1 MKHFNIIVAGLL
13 ALGATGCTVNQSG
26 QQHNGDET
34 LSDTSTVNVDG
45 ENATKVLSTL
55 PSPHEIIDILVGQP
69 DSKFDAGIVNSQS
82 QYLEYNT
89 TASKA
94 LNLGV
99 YGVDMS
105 YASLFNQNQTVIKYM
120 AVVKIMA
127 EQLGVLKFFDDA
139 TMQKMEQNMDNK
151 EMMIE
156 IISNAFYDSDKYL
169 LENGQHEI
177 AAMIISG
184 AWIEAMYTA
193 FNLTK
198 GKYRLN
204 PPLSSRILKQCKSI
218 DLMIN
223 FLSEYKDGGVG
234 EINADFLAIQSLI
247 NQANITI
254 KDNLYFCSDN
264 AFKSIRDKIAEIRA
278 RYVAL

>member
-1 MKHFNIIVAGLL
+1 
-13 ALGATGCTVNQSG
+13 
-26 QQHNGDET
+26 
-34 LSDTSTVNVDG
+34 
-45 ENATKVLSTL
+45 
-55 PSPHEIIDILVGQP
+55 
-69 DSKFDAGIVNSQS
+69 
-82 QYLEYNT
+82 
-89 TASKA
+89 
-94 LNLGV
+94 
-99 YGVDMS
+99 
-105 YASLFNQNQTVIKYM
+105 
-120 AVVKIMA
+120 MA

-264 AFKSIRDKIAEIRA
+264 AFTSIRDKIAEIRA

>member
-1 MKHFNIIVAGLL
+1 MKRYTLILL
-13 ALGATGCTVNQSG
+13 AFLAASCGGVGNQNDN
-26 QQHNGDET
+26 QNPPVEVIP
-34 LSDTSTVNVDG
+34 DTSAASIDS
-45 ENATKVLSTL
+45 ENANKVLESL
-55 PSPHEIIDILVGQP
+55 PASHEIIALLVDHP
-69 DSKFDAGIVNSQS
+69 DAMFDATILNSETHS
-82 QYLEYNT
+82 AKYNT
-89 TASKA
+89 SMSRS

-247 NQANITI
+247 NQANISI
-254 KDNLYFCSDN
+254 KDDLYFCSDN

>member
-1 MKHFNIIVAGLL
+1 MKRYTLILL
-13 ALGATGCTVNQSG
+13 AFLAASCGGAGNQNEN
-26 QQHNGDET
+26 QNQAVEINT
-34 LSDTSTVNVDG
+34 DTAAASIDS
-45 ENATKVLSTL
+45 ENANKVLESL
-55 PSPHEIIDILVGQP
+55 PASHEIIALLVDHP
-69 DSKFDAGIVNSQS
+69 DAMFDATILNSETHS
-82 QYLEYNT
+82 SKYNT
-89 TASKA
+89 SMSRS

-139 TMQKMEQNMDNK
+139 TMEKMEQNMDNK
-151 EMMIE
+151 EMMID

-254 KDNLYFCSDN
+254 KDDLYFCSDN
-264 AFKSIRDKIAEIRA
+264 AFKSIGDKIAEIRA

>member
-1 MKHFNIIVAGLL
+1 MKRYTLILL
-13 ALGATGCTVNQSG
+13 AVLAASCGGVGNQNDNHNQIVEVN
-26 QQHNGDET
+26 
-34 LSDTSTVNVDG
+34 SDTSAASIDS
-45 ENATKVLSTL
+45 ENANKVLESL
-55 PSPHEIIDILVGQP
+55 PASHEIIALLVDHP
-69 DSKFDAGIVNSQS
+69 DAMFDATILNSETHS
-82 QYLEYNT
+82 AKYNT
-89 TASKA
+89 SMSRS

-105 YASLFNQNQTVIKYM
+105 YASLFNQNQTVIQYM

-264 AFKSIRDKIAEIRA
+264 AFTSIRDKIAEIRA

>member
-105 YASLFNQNQTVIKYM
+105 YASLFNQNQTVLQYM
-120 AVVKIMA
+120 AVVKNMA
-127 EQLGVLKFFDDA
+127 EQLGVLKFFDEA
-139 TMQKMEQNMDNK
+139 TMRQMEQNMDNK
-151 EMMIE
+151 EKMID
-156 IISNAFYDSDKYL
+156 IISTAFYNSDQYL
-169 LENGQHEI
+169 LDNGQHEI

-193 FNLTK
+193 FKLTK
-198 GKYRLN
+198 GDIGLN
-204 PPLSSRILKQCKSI
+204 KQLSSRILKQCESI
-218 DLMIN
+218 DLMVT
-223 FLSEYKDGGVG
+223 FLSNYTESRVGGV
-234 EINADFLAIQSLI
+234 ADDFKQLQSLI
-247 NQANITI
+247 QKAGIIQSDGVFSCNDTDFKAIADKVFNIR
-254 KDNLYFCSDN
+254 S
-264 AFKSIRDKIAEIRA
+264 S
-278 RYVAL
+278 YVAL

>member
-1 MKHFNIIVAGLL
+1 MKRYTLILLTFLAASCGGVGNQNDNHNQIVE
-13 ALGATGCTVNQSG
+13 VN
-26 QQHNGDET
+26 
-34 LSDTSTVNVDG
+34 SDTSAASIDS
-45 ENATKVLSTL
+45 ENANKVLESL
-55 PSPHEIIDILVGQP
+55 PASHEIIALLVDHP
-69 DSKFDAGIVNSQS
+69 DAMFDATILNSETHS
-82 QYLEYNT
+82 AKYNT
-89 TASKA
+89 SMSRS

-105 YASLFNQNQTVIKYM
+105 YASLFNQNQTVIQYM

-264 AFKSIRDKIAEIRA
+264 AFTSIRDKIAEIRA

>member
-1 MKHFNIIVAGLL
+1 MKRYTLILL
-13 ALGATGCTVNQSG
+13 AFLAASCGGVGNQNDNHNQIVEVN
-26 QQHNGDET
+26 
-34 LSDTSTVNVDG
+34 SDTSAASIDS
-45 ENATKVLSTL
+45 ENANKVLESL
-55 PSPHEIIDILVGQP
+55 PAAHEIIALLVDHP
-69 DSKFDAGIVNSQS
+69 DAMFDATILNSETHS
-82 QYLEYNT
+82 AKYNT
-89 TASKA
+89 SMSRS

>member
-1 MKHFNIIVAGLL
+1 MKRYTLILL
-13 ALGATGCTVNQSG
+13 AFLAASCGGVGNQNDNHNQIVEVN
-26 QQHNGDET
+26 
-34 LSDTSTVNVDG
+34 SDTSAASIDS
-45 ENATKVLSTL
+45 ENANKVLESL
-55 PSPHEIIDILVGQP
+55 PASHEIIALLVDHP
-69 DSKFDAGIVNSQS
+69 DAMFDAAILNSETHS
-82 QYLEYNT
+82 AKYNT
-89 TASKA
+89 SMSRS

-105 YASLFNQNQTVIKYM
+105 YASLFNQNQTVIQYM

-264 AFKSIRDKIAEIRA
+264 AFTSIRDKIAEIRA

>member
-1 MKHFNIIVAGLL
+1 MKRYTLILL
-13 ALGATGCTVNQSG
+13 AVLAASCGGVGNQNDNHNQIVEVN
-26 QQHNGDET
+26 
-34 LSDTSTVNVDG
+34 SDTSAASIDS
-45 ENATKVLSTL
+45 ENANKVLESL
-55 PSPHEIIDILVGQP
+55 PASHEIIALLVDHP
-69 DSKFDAGIVNSQS
+69 DAMFDAAILNSETHS
-82 QYLEYNT
+82 AKYNT
-89 TASKA
+89 SMSRS

-264 AFKSIRDKIAEIRA
+264 AFTSIRDKIAEIRA

>member
-1 MKHFNIIVAGLL
+1 MKRYTLILL
-13 ALGATGCTVNQSG
+13 AVLAASCGGVGNQNDNHNQIVEVN
-26 QQHNGDET
+26 
-34 LSDTSTVNVDG
+34 SDTSAASIDS
-45 ENATKVLSTL
+45 ENANKVLESL
-55 PSPHEIIDILVGQP
+55 PASHEIIALLVDHP
-69 DSKFDAGIVNSQS
+69 DAMFDATILNSETHS
-82 QYLEYNT
+82 AKYNT
-89 TASKA
+89 SMSRS

-264 AFKSIRDKIAEIRA
+264 AFTSIRDKIAEIRA

>member
-1 MKHFNIIVAGLL
+1 MKRYTLILL
-13 ALGATGCTVNQSG
+13 AFLAASCGGVGNQNDNHNQIVEVN
-26 QQHNGDET
+26 
-34 LSDTSTVNVDG
+34 SDTSAASIDS
-45 ENATKVLSTL
+45 ENANKVLESL
-55 PSPHEIIDILVGQP
+55 PASHEIIALLVDHP
-69 DSKFDAGIVNSQS
+69 DAMFDAAILNSETHS
-82 QYLEYNT
+82 AKYNT
-89 TASKA
+89 SMSRS

-264 AFKSIRDKIAEIRA
+264 AFTSIRDKIAEIRA

>member
-1 MKHFNIIVAGLL
+1 
-13 ALGATGCTVNQSG
+13 
-26 QQHNGDET
+26 
-34 LSDTSTVNVDG
+34 
-45 ENATKVLSTL
+45 
-55 PSPHEIIDILVGQP
+55 
-69 DSKFDAGIVNSQS
+69 
-82 QYLEYNT
+82 
-89 TASKA
+89 
-94 LNLGV
+94 
-99 YGVDMS
+99 
-105 YASLFNQNQTVIKYM
+105 
-120 AVVKIMA
+120 
-127 EQLGVLKFFDDA
+127 
-139 TMQKMEQNMDNK
+139 MQKMEQNMDNK

-223 FLSEYKDGGVG
+223 FLSEYKDGGLWD
-234 EINADFLAIQSLI
+234 INADFLAIQSLI

-264 AFKSIRDKIAEIRA
+264 AFTSIRDKIAEIRA

>member
-1 MKHFNIIVAGLL
+1 MKRYTLILL
-13 ALGATGCTVNQSG
+13 AFLAASCGGVGNQNDNHNQIVEVN
-26 QQHNGDET
+26 
-34 LSDTSTVNVDG
+34 SDTSAASIDS
-45 ENATKVLSTL
+45 ENANKVLESL
-55 PSPHEIIDILVGQP
+55 PASHEIITLLVDHP
-69 DSKFDAGIVNSQS
+69 DAMFDATILNSETHS
-82 QYLEYNT
+82 AKYNT
-89 TASKA
+89 SMSRS